1 MATDLK
7 SGVTYTMP
15 NYTAAFS
22 TTTNTGLTPHE
33 GSTFFSVGNDAFYV
47 SPNVR
52 SSADFLWDVKNNKKT
67 TF

>member
-15 NYTAAFS
+15 SYTATFS
-22 TTTNTGLTPHE
+22 TNANNGTPHE
-33 GSTFFSVGNDAFYV
+33 GSTFFNIGNDAFYV